1 MDTWELGSDITLDRI
16 FRKIDIIV
24 ENIHQHAVEP
34 LFSMDIKRR
43 SAGLPYSAVSD
54 EYVLKRMI
62 RLIAF
67 SERVQSKVIDKIE
80 PVQ

>member
-1 MDTWELGSDITLDRI
+1 
-16 FRKIDIIV
+16 
-24 ENIHQHAVEP
+24 
-34 LFSMDIKRR
+34 MDIKRR

-67 SERVQSKVIDKIE
+67 SERVQSKVIDKME